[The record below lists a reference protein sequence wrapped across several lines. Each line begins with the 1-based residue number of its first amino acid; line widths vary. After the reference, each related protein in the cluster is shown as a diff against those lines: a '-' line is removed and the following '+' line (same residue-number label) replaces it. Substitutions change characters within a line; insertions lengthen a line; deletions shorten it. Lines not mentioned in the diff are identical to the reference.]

1 MQATGGAEA
10 VVFDVGGGGAVVVV
24 PGDGG
29 AVPWASAIDA
39 MIAAM
44 IIAVIKSRLRS
55 VKAIVV
61 MAILRL

>member
-29 AVPWASAIDA
+29 AEPWASAIDA